1 MTAPPLLE
9 AVGLRRSYRARGF
22 SGRGRRVAAVDGIDL
37 SVAAGEAVAV
47 VGGSGAGKSTLVRLL
62 LALEKPDDGVVR
74 FDGRRISA
82 VAESEVRP
90 LRRRFQPV
98 FQDPLAS
105 LDPRMRIGAAVAEPL
120 EAMKIGDAARR
131 RERLA
136 EVLELVGL
144 PTSAAARFPVALSG
158 GERQRAAI
166 ARALAP
172 EPELLILDEPV
183 SSLDAPV
190 ALRIL
195 DLLADLRRRL
205 ELTIVLVTHDFHV
218 VRLVCDRVVVM
229 HAGRVVEQGATAR
242 VLGAPEHDAT
252 RRLLAA
258 VPTLDFEL

>member
-1 MTAPPLLE
+1 M
-9 AVGLRRSYRARGF
+9 
-22 SGRGRRVAAVDGIDL
+22 
-37 SVAAGEAVAV
+37 
-47 VGGSGAGKSTLVRLL
+47 L
-62 LALEKPDDGVVR
+62 LALEQPDEGVVR
-74 FDGRRISA
+74 FDGRRISHA
-82 VAESEVRP
+82 SESVVRP

-98 FQDPLAS
+98 FQDPLGS

-120 EAMKIGDAARR
+120 EAMKIGDTGQRR
-131 RERLA
+131 RRAA

-144 PTSAAARFPVALSG
+144 PLSVGGRFPAALSG

-205 ELTIVLVTHDFHV
+205 DLTIVLVTHDFHV

-229 HAGRVVEQGATAR
+229 DAGRVVEEGKTAQL
-242 VLGAPEHDAT
+242 LGNPEHET
-252 RRLLAA
+252 TKRLLEA
-258 VPTLDFEL
+258 VPTLETSLRAMN